1 MYRLLSFAIKSP
13 AWETSELEFWLPYT
27 RDPRSDPL
35 VSLSL
40 KRTDT
45 GDLVPFDLRRVMLCL
60 ILAVVSK
67 TIDEKS
73 GSEATTLNMRLEL
86 SRRTKEILLCK
97 FFRLKRFH
105 DAVGTR
111 GLASKLNK
119 SI

>member
-35 VSLSL
+35 VSMSL

-45 GDLVPFDLRRVMLCL
+45 GDLVPFDLRRVML
-60 ILAVVSK
+60 ILAVVLK

-73 GSEATTLNMRLEL
+73 GSEATRLNMRLEL
-86 SRRTKEILLCK
+86 SRGTKEILLCK
-97 FFRLKRFH
+97 FFR
-105 DAVGTR
+105 
-111 GLASKLNK
+111 
-119 SI
+119 